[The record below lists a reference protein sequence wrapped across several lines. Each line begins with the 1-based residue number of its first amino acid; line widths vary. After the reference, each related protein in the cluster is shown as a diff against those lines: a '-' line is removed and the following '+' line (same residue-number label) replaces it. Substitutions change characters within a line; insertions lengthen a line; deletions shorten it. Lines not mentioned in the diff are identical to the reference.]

1 MRQSLQ
7 DIIIDKDN
15 KWRPLLDKQ
24 GAALIGQA
32 TFKMQH
38 FIGDTGTVFDLI
50 VQRTQIKG

>member
-15 KWRPLLDKQ
+15 KWHPLLDKQ

-32 TFKMQH
+32 TFHAVIEPSALRATKDQL
-38 FIGDTGTVFDLI
+38 FE
-50 VQRTQIKG
+50 